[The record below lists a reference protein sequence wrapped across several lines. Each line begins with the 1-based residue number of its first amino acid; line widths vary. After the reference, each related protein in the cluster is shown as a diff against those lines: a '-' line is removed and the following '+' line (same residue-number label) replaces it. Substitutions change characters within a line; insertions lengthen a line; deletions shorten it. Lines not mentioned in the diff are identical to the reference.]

1 MSADFDSPLARARVV
16 LKDATHAGNIGAGAR
31 AIKAMGITR
40 LVLVAPK
47 AEIDDSARARAKSAA
62 DVLAAARVTPDLPSA
77 LTGAHFV
84 IAFTAR
90 RRELSPL
97 EAGARAAARAA
108 ARRLREGREVALVFG
123 GEQSGL
129 GNDDLLLAD
138 IVARIDS
145 DPTCSSLNLAQ
156 AAQIGAYELRQALR
170 EGGGLQRLTPP
181 PSRAQ
186 ASAEHKDGL
195 LAHFVEAFE
204 QSGMLRDKNA
214 RVIRV
219 RLARLLTRA
228 NPDLDEIN
236 LLRGFLR
243 ARAQADED

>member
-1 MSADFDSPLARARVV
+1 MSADFDSPLARVRVV

-108 ARRLREGREVALVFG
+108 ARRLREGREVALV
-123 GEQSGL
+123 SAASKAA
-129 GNDDLLLAD
+129 LATT
-138 IVARIDS
+138 ICCWRILS
-145 DPTCSSLNLAQ
+145 P
-156 AAQIGAYELRQALR
+156 
-170 EGGGLQRLTPP
+170 
-181 PSRAQ
+181 
-186 ASAEHKDGL
+186 AS
-195 LAHFVEAFE
+195 
-204 QSGMLRDKNA
+204 
-214 RVIRV
+214 IPI
-219 RLARLLTRA
+219 RLARRSISRKRRKSALTNCGKRCA
-228 NPDLDEIN
+228 KAAACN
-236 LLRGFLR
+236 G
-243 ARAQADED
+243 

>member
-1 MSADFDSPLARARVV
+1 MIFLRARWREINLSQDPALSGLPRAGGAMSADFDSPLARARVV

-181 PSRAQ
+181 P
-186 ASAEHKDGL
+186 
-195 LAHFVEAFE
+195 V
-204 QSGMLRDKNA
+204 
-214 RVIRV
+214 
-219 RLARLLTRA
+219 
-228 NPDLDEIN
+228 
-236 LLRGFLR
+236 
-243 ARAQADED
+243 ARASERGAQRRAARAFCRSVRAKRDVA

>member
-97 EAGARAAARAA
+97 EAGARAAARARRRA
-108 ARRLREGREVALVFG
+108 VCAKGARSRSFSAASKAASATTICCWRTLSPASIPIRFARRSISRKRRKSALTNCG
-123 GEQSGL
+123 KRC
-129 GNDDLLLAD
+129 AK
-138 IVARIDS
+138 
-145 DPTCSSLNLAQ
+145 
-156 AAQIGAYELRQALR
+156 AAACNG
-170 EGGGLQRLTPP
+170 
-181 PSRAQ
+181 
-186 ASAEHKDGL
+186 
-195 LAHFVEAFE
+195 
-204 QSGMLRDKNA
+204 
-214 RVIRV
+214 
-219 RLARLLTRA
+219 
-228 NPDLDEIN
+228 
-236 LLRGFLR
+236 
-243 ARAQADED
+243 